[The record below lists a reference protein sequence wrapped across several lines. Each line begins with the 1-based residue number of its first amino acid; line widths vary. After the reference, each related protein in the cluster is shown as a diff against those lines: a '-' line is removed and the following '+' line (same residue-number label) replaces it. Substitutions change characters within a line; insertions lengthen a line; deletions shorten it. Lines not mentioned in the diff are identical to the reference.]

1 MSVGKEYNTVCFHY
15 SPYLHNSC
23 KHLNF
28 NSYFTNITMKERENW
43 VSLQYK
49 NGVRNDM
56 SWKNLRKYRWPEIEG
71 EGKYFSLKSHF
82 FPILASCWIL
92 LFFFLVS
99 LSSLSFSLSPLV
111 LTFLIVPIF
120 SLEIVFQRSEVGWTC
135 KEMKS
140 KANNS
145 NNNGNSHHLLSFS
158 LLATGLGVLNKLT

>member
-1 MSVGKEYNTVCFHY
+1 MARDRGRREIFLTQISLFSYIGF
-15 SPYLHNSC
+15 L
-23 KHLNF
+23 LN
-28 NSYFTNITMKERENW
+28 I
-43 VSLQYK
+43 V
-49 NGVRNDM
+49 V
-56 SWKNLRKYRWPEIEG
+56 
-71 EGKYFSLKSHF
+71 
-82 FPILASCWIL
+82 
-92 LFFFLVS
+92 FFLVS